1 MKKRTI
7 KLMAVVLA
15 VSVTMFSLPGV
26 LNAQPNH
33 HRSDFIKWLE
43 KPVTFIASLLNF
55 VPVYN
60 VDQTFEEPVAYEDGH
75 FKVTGDLNRGR
86 PSEGD

>member
-1 MKKRTI
+1 MKKRQL
-7 KLMAVVLA
+7 KLTAVILA
-15 VSVTMFSLPGV
+15 VCVTMFSLPGV
-26 LNAQPNH
+26 LNAQPGPQ
-33 HRSDFIKWLE
+33 RSDVFKWLQ

-60 VDQTFEEPVAYEDGH
+60 VDQTFEEPTAYEDSI
-75 FKVTGDLNRGR
+75 FKVTGDLNKGR

>member
-1 MKKRTI
+1 MLTACI
-7 KLMAVVLA
+7 A
-15 VSVTMFSLPGV
+15 MFSLPGV
-26 LNAQPNH
+26 LNAQPNQ
-33 HRSDFIKWLE
+33 HRTDFFKWLQ
-43 KPVTFIASLLNF
+43 KPVTFIASFLNF

-60 VDQTFEEPVAYEDGH
+60 ADQSFEEPTAYEDGH